1 MTKFTYYVKDQ
12 QSVTAVMED
21 ITTDLSLELAK
32 SFRRV
37 GIEPVDGFRFFR
49 QRTEKFFAK
58 RPTKI
63 RAKAKR
69 DPGDTWDEALG
80 TDIARARL
88 MTKVHATKVNFYDQL
103 LDQLYYLQ
111 EELEARREYSA
122 LKWSEAEMAL
132 DTIHEDI
139 KEEG

>member
-1 MTKFTYYVKDQ
+1 MTKFTYFVKDQ
-12 QSVTAVMED
+12 QSVTALMED

-37 GIEPVDGFRFFR
+37 GIKPSDGFNFFR
-49 QRTEKFFAK
+49 KRTEKFFAH

-69 DPGDTWDEALG
+69 DPNDTWDEALG

-88 MTKVHATKVNFYDQL
+88 MVKVHGMKVEFYDQL
-103 LDQLYYLQ
+103 LDQLFYLQ
-111 EELEARREYSA
+111 DELEARREYSN
-122 LKWSEAEMAL
+122 LKWAEAEMAL
-132 DTIHEDI
+132 ETIHEEI

>member
-1 MTKFTYYVKDQ
+1 MTKFTYFVKDQ
-12 QSVTAVMED
+12 QSVTALMED

-37 GIEPVDGFRFFR
+37 GIKPSDGFNFFR
-49 QRTEKFFAK
+49 KRTEKFFAY

-69 DPGDTWDEALG
+69 DPNDTWDEALG

-88 MTKVHATKVNFYDQL
+88 MVKVHGMKVEFYDQL

-111 EELEARREYSA
+111 EELEARREYSN
-122 LKWSEAEMAL
+122 LKWAEAEMAL
-132 DTIHEDI
+132 ETIHEEI

>member
-21 ITTDLSLELAK
+21 ITADLGLELAK
-32 SFRRV
+32 SFRRI
-37 GIEPVDGFRFFR
+37 GIKPAEGFNFFRKRTERFF
-49 QRTEKFFAK
+49 AN
-58 RPTKI
+58 RPIKI

-69 DPGDTWDEALG
+69 DPNDTWNEALG

-88 MTKVHATKVNFYDQL
+88 MIKVQSTKVSLYDDL
-103 LDQLYYLQ
+103 LDQLYSLQ
-111 EELEARREYSA
+111 AELEARREYA
-122 LKWSEAEMAL
+122 ELKWSEAEMTL
-132 DTIHEDI
+132 ETIHEDI